1 MGGQGVYP
9 IVRFFKDRIITL
21 TIIRTLTRDFNLYV
35 HVRRARM
42 NDLHSIQSMNT
53 SQSSMRTDRVF
64 IATFHCVIKQF
75 QDTVINQE
83 MWDLGQILG
92 LPWHW

>member
-1 MGGQGVYP
+1 
-9 IVRFFKDRIITL
+9 
-21 TIIRTLTRDFNLYV
+21 
-35 HVRRARM
+35 M

-53 SQSSMRTDRVF
+53 SQSSMCTDRVS

-75 QDTVINQE
+75 QDTAINQA

-92 LPWHW
+92 LPWPLVTMQCTCVRGGGLTLVNTACPT